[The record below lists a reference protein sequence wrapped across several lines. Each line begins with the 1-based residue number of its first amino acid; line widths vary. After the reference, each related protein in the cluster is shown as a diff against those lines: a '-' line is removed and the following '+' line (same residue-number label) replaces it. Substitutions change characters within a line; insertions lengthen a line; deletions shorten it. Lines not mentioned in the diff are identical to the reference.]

1 MVFPVVINGCESWTI
16 KKAEHWRIDASE
28 LWCWRRLLKVPW
40 TARRSNQ
47 SILKEISPWTGRPGV
62 LQSMGSQRVGHDWA
76 TELNWNCYKYAQ
88 LKEIINR
95 DLKET
100 MRMLSQQIQNINR
113 IGNHKEEPEKWLKW
127 KIYLRVS
134 IVNLNKEKNQ
144 LEDMPVE
151 ITVWEEERKE
161 MNRA

>member
-1 MVFPVVINGCESWTI
+1 
-16 KKAEHWRIDASE
+16 
-28 LWCWRRLLKVPW
+28 
-40 TARRSNQ
+40 
-47 SILKEISPWTGRPGV
+47 
-62 LQSMGSQRVGHDWA
+62 
-76 TELNWNCYKYAQ
+76 
-88 LKEIINR
+88 
-95 DLKET
+95 

-113 IGNHKEEPEKWLKW
+113 IGNHKEEPEKFLSKEVQWLKW

>member
-1 MVFPVVINGCESWTI
+1 
-16 KKAEHWRIDASE
+16 
-28 LWCWRRLLKVPW
+28 
-40 TARRSNQ
+40 
-47 SILKEISPWTGRPGV
+47 
-62 LQSMGSQRVGHDWA
+62 
-76 TELNWNCYKYAQ
+76 
-88 LKEIINR
+88 
-95 DLKET
+95 
-100 MRMLSQQIQNINR
+100 MLSQQIQNINR

-161 MNRA
+161 MNKA